1 MNLTINS
8 RDFNI
13 RGDLRS
19 ITEKRVK
26 KLEKFFDD
34 TADVAVLFKKKH
46 GQEIAEITVT
56 YKGTFFRSEVESST
70 FNNALDEAIE
80 LIVRQIRKNKTKL
93 ERNLRAGAFTQFE
106 DDMDLDE
113 PVQEI
118 RTKTFPVKPMSVEE
132 AILQMELLDHLFFV
146 FRDAES
152 EDVCVV
158 YKKKDGGYGLILPQ

>member
-1 MNLTINS
+1 MNLTVSS

-13 RGDLRS
+13 HGDLRS
-19 ITEKRVK
+19 ITEKRIK

-34 TADVAVLFKKKH
+34 TADVSVLFKKKRDT
-46 GQEIAEITVT
+46 QIAEITVT

-80 LIVRQIRKNKTKL
+80 LIIRQIRKNKTKL
-93 ERNLRAGAFTQFE
+93 ERNLRSGAFAPSE
-106 DDMDLDE
+106 EELDLDE
-113 PVQEI
+113 PAREI

-146 FRDAES
+146 FRNAGTE
-152 EDVCVV
+152 EVCVV
-158 YKKKDGGYGLILPQ
+158 YKKKDGNYGLIVPQ